1 MVHQGGHDLDV
12 PLCLYVSTHD
22 PEGDRRTPPLQK
34 HRGTERVG
42 RTPPAD
48 KLRRMARSE
57 REATTA
63 ILENDTGPRRHE
75 ARAERA
81 VETIDEGDDIPLPI
95 GNHEVDGVASRPDA
109 RLGGL
114 CGPTGIDA
122 GRQPTKLRFV
132 EERLHRRLH
141 GVRIRHMGVPIGE
154 RKLHRLDQEV
164 GRLDG
169 PRRPGTR
176 IEMTQDPE
184 RDQRGDP
191 LRIGR

>member
-1 MVHQGGHDLDV
+1 MADE
-12 PLCLYVSTHD
+12 VSALLHAAAQ
-22 PEGDRRTPPLQK
+22 GDRGAYDALFP
-34 HRGTERVG
+34 RVY
-42 RTPPAD
+42 D

-81 VETIDEGDDIPLPI
+81 VETIDEGDDVPLPI

-109 RLGGL
+109 RLDGL

-132 EERLHRRLH
+132 EEGLHRRLP
-141 GVRIRHMGVPIGE
+141 GVRIRHMGVPIG
-154 RKLHRLDQEV
+154 
-164 GRLDG
+164 
-169 PRRPGTR
+169 
-176 IEMTQDPE
+176 
-184 RDQRGDP
+184 
-191 LRIGR
+191 